1 MKHGAKF
8 VKGELEKIYNLLNV
22 SFEYIDYSQVENDKR
37 FIKIFELLM
46 HGNKCEIK
54 YASTSC
60 KGELFCVNQFKVYI
74 YYNKMEAKFFSE
86 IEKKMD
92 VKTLK
97 DFEKEVRTKINDE
110 FESLRKKNDGLS
122 RVLMFGE
129 CQLWNS
135 IKNGKYSWLKIKSD
149 KKKKLFRLIEI
160 YSQVSNLVENVGDIN
175 KKVDDL
181 KKLKDAPI
189 DEE

>member
-1 MKHGAKF
+1 
-8 VKGELEKIYNLLNV
+8 
-22 SFEYIDYSQVENDKR
+22 
-37 FIKIFELLM
+37 
-46 HGNKCEIK
+46 
-54 YASTSC
+54 
-60 KGELFCVNQFKVYI
+60 
-74 YYNKMEAKFFSE
+74 
-86 IEKKMD
+86 MD
-92 VKTLK
+92 IKTLK

-122 RVLMFGE
+122 KVLMFGE
-129 CQLWNS
+129 RQLWNS
-135 IKNGKYSWLKIKSD
+135 IN
-149 KKKKLFRLIEI
+149 KKKLYRLIEI